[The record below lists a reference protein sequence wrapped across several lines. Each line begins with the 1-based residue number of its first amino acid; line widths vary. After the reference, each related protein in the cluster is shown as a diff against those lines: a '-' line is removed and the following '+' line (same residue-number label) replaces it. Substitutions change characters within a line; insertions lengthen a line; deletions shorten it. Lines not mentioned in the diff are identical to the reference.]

1 MKWRSVGRRTGMVS
15 FYKWSVKTD
24 LPLDN
29 FQYYGFVSPQSFY
42 RLWQIL
48 RLITTTLTCALFSVS
63 FSFYIFSTIY
73 LYITCKKDYIFL
85 FILLFIRR
93 FYRHSYHGLNIFKSD
108 TNSVNIFTTVLRI
121 GMIRLWYG
129 GNINSNIK
137 QLKKKQKFIYVIIPF
152 FLINKYGSYFFTI
165 TIFYT
170 FLYLFFTVICILSKL
185 DLVLSKLNFPK
196 ILDLIFVLLKFCVY
210 IGWNYF
216 GMCN

>member
-1 MKWRSVGRRTGMVS
+1 
-15 FYKWSVKTD
+15 VKCKD
-24 LPLDN
+24 RFALRQFP
-29 FQYYGFVSPQSFY
+29 
-42 RLWQIL
+42 IL
-48 RLITTTLTCALFSVS
+48 RICHSISLSAIFLPFMTDFEVNHNFDLCSSFGFILFLHFFNNNIININISHAKNITS
-63 FSFYIFSTIY
+63 
-73 LYITCKKDYIFL
+73 FL
-85 FILLFIRR
+85 FILLFIWR

-137 QLKKKQKFIYVIIPF
+137 QLKKKLKFIYAHCTVF
-152 FLINKYGSYFFTI
+152 SNNKYGSYFFTI

-210 IGWNYF
+210 IDWNYF